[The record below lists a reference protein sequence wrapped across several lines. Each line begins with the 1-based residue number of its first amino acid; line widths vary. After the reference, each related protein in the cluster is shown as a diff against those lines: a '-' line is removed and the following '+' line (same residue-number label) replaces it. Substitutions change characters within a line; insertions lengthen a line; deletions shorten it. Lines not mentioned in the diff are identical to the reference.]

1 MMLQSPSICNGP
13 DQDSPI
19 RAGRYGV
26 NTPFPPRMESDRMSD
41 MKTERC
47 PANPNG
53 RAMNAAQ
60 TTAETTLGEFIMST
74 YDAWGELG
82 PGVVL
87 RFVPDAGLVV
97 IKITRMKPPLAGED
111 TNRLRGAAS
120 GKIRELEL
128 T

>member
-1 MMLQSPSICNGP
+1 
-13 DQDSPI
+13 
-19 RAGRYGV
+19 
-26 NTPFPPRMESDRMSD
+26 
-41 MKTERC
+41 
-47 PANPNG
+47 
-53 RAMNAAQ
+53 MNAAH